1 MWIKET
7 KMREFINTGR
17 IDPSKRLVIERTKDF
32 KEIYE
37 PFDASDA
44 TQQSDRCIQ
53 CGDPFCLNK
62 CPLHN
67 YIPQWL
73 KSVAEKDLEFAFK
86 LSNEPSPFPEV
97 MGRVCPHDR
106 LCEGDCT
113 LNDGHGA
120 ITIGSVETYINEE
133 GFKQGFKPHYP
144 GITSDKKVA
153 IIGSG
158 PAGLSAATYL
168 LRAGIG
174 ISMYERSDR
183 AGGLLTYGIPN
194 FKLDKKVVERR
205 VAMLEEA
212 GMTLHLSCEVGN
224 DITFEEVADTHDAI
238 FLGIGATSAKSARI
252 SGENAPNVYGSMQYL
267 TAIQRKNFG
276 MSYDKAFDF
285 KDLDVVVI
293 GGGDTAMDCVRTA
306 KREGAKNV
314 TCLYRRDAH
323 NMPGSQKE
331 YKNAVEE
338 GVDFTFYAS
347 PKEVILGDEG
357 RAVGVSMIKT
367 VLGAKDESGRQRM
380 EEVKGSEF
388 QVKADVVI
396 MALGFDPAVPAFF
409 AENGIET
416 NSWGGLVLDENHQTT
431 TAGIFAGGDCYRGA
445 DLVVTAAYDGREAA
459 RAIVTMLL

>member
-1 MWIKET
+1 
-7 KMREFINTGR
+7 MREFLTIER
-17 IDPSKRLVIERTKDF
+17 IDPTKRGVVQRLKDF
-32 KEIYE
+32 SEIYE
-37 PFDASDA
+37 PVDTHEASS
-44 TQQSDRCIQ
+44 QSDRCIQ

-73 KSVAEKDLEFAFK
+73 KAVAEKDLKFAFN

-120 ITIGSVETYINEE
+120 ITIGSIETFINEE
-133 GFKQGFKPHYP
+133 GFKQGLKPYFP
-144 GITSDKKVA
+144 GITTDKKVA

-168 LRAGIG
+168 LRSG
-174 ISMYERSDR
+174 ISVTMYERSDR

-194 FKLDKKVVERR
+194 FKLDKKIVDRR
-205 VAMLEEA
+205 VGLLEEA
-212 GMTLHLSCEVGN
+212 GLKLVLNCEVGK
-224 DITFEEVADTHDAI
+224 DIEFDEIADKHDAL
-238 FLGIGATSAKSARI
+238 FLGLGATKSKTANI
-252 SGENAPNVYGSMQYL
+252 AGDHASNVYVAMEYL

-276 MSYDKAFDF
+276 LTYDKKFDF
-285 KDLDVVVI
+285 KDLEVVVI

-323 NMPGSQKE
+323 NMPGSQRE
-331 YKNAVEE
+331 YKNAIEE
-338 GVDFTFYAS
+338 GVEFSFYAS
-347 PKEVILGDEG
+347 PKEVILNDNGK
-357 RAVGVSMIKT
+357 AVSVHMAKT
-367 VLGAKDESGRQRM
+367 VLGARDASGRQKM
-380 EEVKGSEF
+380 EEIKGADF
-388 QVKADVVI
+388 NVNADVVI
-396 MALGFDPAVPAFF
+396 MALGFDPVVPPFL
-409 AENGIET
+409 AENGIAV
-416 NSWGGLVLDENHQTT
+416 NSWGGIVIDEQFQTT
-431 TAGIFAGGDCYRGA
+431 THGVYAGGDCYRGA

-459 RAIVTMLL
+459 RAMVKSLLG

>member
-1 MWIKET
+1 
-7 KMREFINTGR
+7 MREFVNIGR
-17 IDPSKRLVIERTKDF
+17 IDPSKRLVVERTKDF
-32 KEIYE
+32 NEIYE
-37 PFDASDA
+37 LLDRTEASV
-44 TQQSDRCIQ
+44 QSERCIQ

-73 KSVAEKDLEFAFK
+73 KSVAENDLELAFR

-120 ITIGSVETYINEE
+120 ITIGSVETFISEE
-133 GFKQGFKPHYP
+133 GFRKGLKPEFP
-144 GITSDKKVA
+144 AISSDKKVA

-168 LRAGIG
+168 LRSGIG
-174 ISMYERSDR
+174 VTMYERADR

-205 VAMLEEA
+205 IGILTDA
-212 GMTLHLSCEVGN
+212 GMKLVLDCEVGK
-224 DITFEEVADTHDAI
+224 DITFAEIADQHDAI
-238 FLGIGATSAKSARI
+238 FIGIGATRAKVARI
-252 SGENAPNVYGSMQYL
+252 NGENASNVYVSMQYL
-267 TAIQRKNFG
+267 NAIQRKNFG
-276 MSYDKAFDF
+276 LSYEKKFDF
-285 KDLDVVVI
+285 KDMDIVVI

-306 KREGAKNV
+306 KREGAKSV
-314 TCLYRRDAH
+314 TCLYRRDAY

-338 GVDFTFYAS
+338 GVDFAFFAS
-347 PKEVILGDEG
+347 PKEIILGDDG
-357 RAVGVSMIKT
+357 RAVGIEVIKT
-367 VLGAKDESGRQRM
+367 VLGPKDESGRQRM
-380 EEVKGSEF
+380 EEVKGSAY
-388 QVKADVVI
+388 QIKADVVI
-396 MALGFDPAVPAFF
+396 MALGFNPEAPAFL

-416 NSWGGLVLDENHQTT
+416 NSWNGIVVDEKYQTT
-431 TAGIFAGGDCYRGA
+431 TSGIYAGGDCYRGA

-459 RAIVTMLL
+459 REIVKSILG

>member
-1 MWIKET
+1 
-7 KMREFINTGR
+7 MREFLTIER
-17 IDPSKRLVIERTKDF
+17 IDPTKRGVVQRLKDF
-32 KEIYE
+32 SEIYE
-37 PFDASDA
+37 PVDTHEASS
-44 TQQSDRCIQ
+44 QSDRCIQ

-73 KSVAEKDLEFAFK
+73 KAVAEKDLSFAFK

-120 ITIGSVETYINEE
+120 ITIGSIETFINEE
-133 GFKQGFKPHYP
+133 GFKQGMKPYFP
-144 GITSDKKVA
+144 GITTDKKVA

-168 LRAGIG
+168 LRSGIAVT
-174 ISMYERSDR
+174 MYERSDH

-194 FKLDKKVVERR
+194 FKLDKKIVDRR
-205 VAMLEEA
+205 VGLLVEA
-212 GMTLHLSCEVGN
+212 GLKLVLNCEVGK
-224 DITFEEVADTHDAI
+224 DIEFDDIADSHDAL
-238 FLGIGATSAKSARI
+238 FLGLGATKAKTANIAGDHAS
-252 SGENAPNVYGSMQYL
+252 NVYVSMEYL

-276 MSYDKAFDF
+276 LTYDKQFDF
-285 KDLDVVVI
+285 KDLEVVVI

-323 NMPGSQKE
+323 NMPGSQRE
-331 YKNAVEE
+331 YKNAIEE
-338 GVDFTFYAS
+338 GIDFSFHAS
-347 PKEVILGDEG
+347 PKEVIVNENGK
-357 RAVGVSMIKT
+357 AVSVHMAKT
-367 VLGAKDESGRQRM
+367 VLGSRDASGRQKM
-380 EEVKGSEF
+380 EEVKGADF
-388 QVKADVVI
+388 NVNADVVI
-396 MALGFDPAVPAFF
+396 MALGFDPAVPAFL
-409 AENGIET
+409 AENGIAV
-416 NSWGGLVLDENHQTT
+416 NAWGGIVIDEKFQTT
-431 TAGIFAGGDCYRGA
+431 TLGVYAGGDCYRGA

-459 RAIVTMLL
+459 RAMVKSLLG

>member
-1 MWIKET
+1 
-7 KMREFINTGR
+7 MRNFLTVSR
-17 IDPSKRLVIERTKDF
+17 IDPTKRLVVERTKDF
-32 KEIYE
+32 GEIYE
-37 PFDASDA
+37 VFPKEDASP
-44 TQQSDRCIQ
+44 QSERCIQ

-67 YIPQWL
+67 YVPQWL
-73 KSVAEKDLEFAFK
+73 KAVAEKDLEFAFN

-120 ITIGSVETYINEE
+120 ITIGSIETFINEE
-133 GFKQGFKPHYP
+133 GFKAGLVPKFP
-144 GITSDKKVA
+144 GINTDKKVA

-168 LRAGIG
+168 LRAGIAVTV
-174 ISMYERSDR
+174 YERADR

-194 FKLDKKVVERR
+194 FKLDKKVIERR
-205 VAMLEEA
+205 VNILKDA
-212 GMTLHLSCEVGN
+212 GMELVLNCEVGK
-224 DITFEEVADTHDAI
+224 DITFDEMANTHDAI
-238 FLGIGATSAKSARI
+238 FIGVGATKAKGARL
-252 SGENAPNVYGSMQYL
+252 SGEKADNVYMSMEYL

-276 MSYDKAFDF
+276 LKYDKQFDF
-285 KDLDVVVI
+285 KDQDVVVI

-306 KREGAKNV
+306 KREGAKSV

-331 YKNAVEE
+331 YKNAMEE
-338 GVDFTFYAS
+338 GVDFTFYAA
-347 PKEVILGDEG
+347 PKEIVLGEDG
-357 RAVGVSMIKT
+357 RAVSVAMIKT

-380 EEVKGSEF
+380 EEVSGSEF
-388 QVKADVVI
+388 KAKADVVI
-396 MALGFDPAVPAFF
+396 MALGFDPEVPSFL

-416 NSWGGLVLDENHQTT
+416 NEWGGVVVNDDYETT
-431 TAGIFAGGDCYRGA
+431 TPGIYAGGDCFRGA
-445 DLVVTAAYDGREAA
+445 DLVVTAALDGREAA
-459 RAIVTMLL
+459 RKMIKSLLK

>member
-1 MWIKET
+1 
-7 KMREFINTGR
+7 MRNFLTISR
-17 IDPSKRLVIERTKDF
+17 IDPTKRLVVERTKDF
-32 KEIYE
+32 GEIYDVFQKE
-37 PFDASDA
+37 DASS
-44 TQQSDRCIQ
+44 QSDRCIQ

-73 KSVAEKDLEFAFK
+73 KSVAEKDLEFAFN

-120 ITIGSVETYINEE
+120 ITIGSIETFINEE
-133 GFKQGFKPHYP
+133 GFKAGLTPKFP
-144 GITSDKKVA
+144 GITTDKKVA

-168 LRAGIG
+168 LRAGIAVTV
-174 ISMYERSDR
+174 YERDDR

-194 FKLDKKVVERR
+194 FKLDKKVIERR
-205 VAMLEEA
+205 VKILKDA
-212 GMTLHLSCEVGN
+212 GMELVVNCEVGK
-224 DITFEEVADTHDAI
+224 DITFDEMADTHDAI
-238 FLGIGATSAKSARI
+238 FIGVGATKAKGARL
-252 SGENAPNVYGSMQYL
+252 SGEQADNVYMSMQYL

-276 MSYDKAFDF
+276 LSYDKAFDF
-285 KDLDVVVI
+285 KDQDVVVI

-306 KREGAKNV
+306 KREGAKSV
-314 TCLYRRDAH
+314 TCLYRRDAQ
-323 NMPGSQKE
+323 NMPGSRKE
-331 YKNAVEE
+331 YKNAMEE

-347 PKEVILGDEG
+347 PKEIVLDENG
-357 RAVGVSMIKT
+357 KAVSVEMIKT

-380 EEVKGSEF
+380 EEVNGSEF
-388 QVKADVVI
+388 KVKADVVI
-396 MALGFDPAVPAFF
+396 MALGFDPEVPSFL

-416 NSWGGLVLDENHQTT
+416 NEWGGIVVNDDYETT
-431 TAGIFAGGDCYRGA
+431 TPGIYAGGDCYRGA
-445 DLVVTAAYDGREAA
+445 DLVVTAALDGREAA
-459 RAIVTMLL
+459 RKMIKSLLK

>member
-1 MWIKET
+1 
-7 KMREFINTGR
+7 MREFLTTGR
-17 IDPSKRLVIERTKDF
+17 IDPSKRLVVERTKDF
-32 KEIYE
+32 NEIYE
-37 PFDASDA
+37 LFGRESAAS
-44 TQQSDRCIQ
+44 QSERCIQ

-73 KSVAEKDLEFAFK
+73 KAVSEKDLEFAFK

-120 ITIGSVETYINEE
+120 ITIGSVETFITEE
-133 GFKQGFKPHYP
+133 GFKNGYKPEFP
-144 GITSDKKVA
+144 GVTTDKKVA

-168 LRAGIG
+168 LRSGIG
-174 ISMYERSDR
+174 VTMYERADR

-194 FKLDKKVVERR
+194 FKLDKKIVERR
-205 VAMLEEA
+205 VNLLKEA
-212 GMTLHLSCEVGN
+212 GMELVLECEVGK
-224 DITFEEVADTHDAI
+224 DISFDEIADNHDAI
-238 FLGIGATSAKSARI
+238 FIGTGATKAKFARI
-252 SGENAPNVYGSMQYL
+252 GGENAANVYASMEYL

-276 MSYDKAFDF
+276 LSYDKAFDF
-285 KDLDVVVI
+285 KDMNVVVI

-314 TCLYRRDAH
+314 TCLYRRDAY

-338 GVDFTFYAS
+338 GVDFVFYAS
-347 PKEVILGDEG
+347 PKEIILGDEG
-357 RAVGVSMIKT
+357 RAVSVEMIKT

-380 EEVKGSEF
+380 EEVNGSEF

-396 MALGFDPAVPAFF
+396 MALGFDPETPAFL
-409 AENGIET
+409 AANGIET
-416 NSWGGLVLDENHQTT
+416 NSWGGVVINENHETT
-431 TAGIFAGGDCYRGA
+431 TSGVYAGGDCYRGA

-459 RAIVTMLL
+459 RSIVKSLLG

>member
-1 MWIKET
+1 
-7 KMREFINTGR
+7 MREYLNTGR
-17 IDPSKRLVIERTKDF
+17 IDPSKRLVVERTKDF
-32 KEIYE
+32 NEIYE
-37 PFDASDA
+37 AFDNHDAS
-44 TQQSDRCIQ
+44 QQSERCIQ

-73 KSVAEKDLEFAFK
+73 KSIAEKDLEFAFK

-120 ITIGSVETYINEE
+120 ITIGSIETYITEE
-133 GFKQGFKPHYP
+133 GFKQGFKPEFP
-144 GITSDKKVA
+144 GVSIDKKVA

-168 LRAGIG
+168 LRSGFG
-174 ISMYERSDR
+174 VSMYERSDK

-205 VAMLEEA
+205 VKLLIEA
-212 GMTLHLSCEVGN
+212 GMDLHVECEVGK
-224 DITFEEVADTHDAI
+224 DISFEEIANTHDAI
-238 FLGIGATSAKSARI
+238 FLGIGATAAKGAGI
-252 SGENAPNVYGSMQYL
+252 SGESAENVYMSMDYL

-276 MSYDKAFDF
+276 KSYDKKFDF
-285 KDLDVVVI
+285 KDIDVVVI

-306 KREGAKNV
+306 KREGAKSV

-331 YKNAVEE
+331 YKNAMEE

-347 PKEVILGDEG
+347 PKEIIVGENG
-357 RAVGVSMIKT
+357 QAVAVNMIKT
-367 VLGAKDESGRQRM
+367 ILGAKDESGRQRM

-396 MALGFDPAVPAFF
+396 MALGFDPQAPAFF

-416 NSWGGLVLDENHQTT
+416 NSWGGVVIDKNHQTST
-431 TAGIFAGGDCYRGA
+431 SGIYAGGDCYRGA

-459 RAIVTMLL
+459 RSIIKSLS